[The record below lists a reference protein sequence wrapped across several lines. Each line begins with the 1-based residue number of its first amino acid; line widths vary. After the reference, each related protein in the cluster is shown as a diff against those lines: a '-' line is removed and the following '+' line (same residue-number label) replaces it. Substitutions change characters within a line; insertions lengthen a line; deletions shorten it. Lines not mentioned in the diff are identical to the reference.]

1 MRTVGRGSFLLAVLS
16 LTLVLTGC
24 QALLTTQEPP
34 VTWVPLPTLG
44 PTLTH
49 TPPPASPTAT
59 LTPTPKRSPTPQP
72 SPTAT
77 EQPLKE
83 RAAWARD
90 RAWEFLRNVLGEELP
105 ASPLWVE
112 LGQEQLLGATTF
124 RYRAGSWLLQVSV
137 PVVPAERLVYNVSLE
152 GAEDFRWQ
160 ARIFPDGT
168 VEEILTPTPTPQL
181 VEGWRGTIH
190 SLPEGAQYDDF
201 IRVLGGGQYGLKGET
216 AELERQI
223 ESLRDSGRIV
233 QVWGE
238 LSQGVEDYGGAC
250 LVVKRLVAEPPP
262 TTPAPE
268 SELVEGWLGL
278 IRSLPAGAAYD
289 DFFDGQQPRGQ
300 YGIDS
305 LNARLREE
313 LARYRDSGTLVRVW
327 GVLDFGVDDYGGKR
341 ILVTRLEALTTP

>member
-1 MRTVGRGSFLLAVLS
+1 
-16 LTLVLTGC
+16 
-24 QALLTTQEPP
+24 
-34 VTWVPLPTLG
+34 
-44 PTLTH
+44 
-49 TPPPASPTAT
+49 
-59 LTPTPKRSPTPQP
+59 
-72 SPTAT
+72 
-77 EQPLKE
+77 
-83 RAAWARD
+83 
-90 RAWEFLRNVLGEELP
+90 
-105 ASPLWVE
+105 LWVE

-152 GAEDFRWQ
+152 GAEGFRWQ

-168 VEEILTPTPTPQL
+168 VEEILTPTPTPRL

-250 LVVKRLVAEPPP
+250 LVVKRLAAEPPP